1 LGGEKQLHIRHIIK
15 CHWFIS
21 SHSALARNVLD
32 CKILRNSINGTGG
45 TLNVDEI
52 GTILPSWFRKQIH
65 RADSHLL
72 DILLPLWPRIAGNTM
87 AQHSQPSLFASGVL
101 TVTTDCATWGTQLRH
116 MTEDIR
122 AQINGFLGCPVIK
135 KLRIRTAA
143 TPSLFSPPLPKRETA
158 PPAPAIREQAMDT
171 AAIADPEIAAALAAS
186 YAKYFE
192 RQRR

>member
-1 LGGEKQLHIRHIIK
+1 M
-15 CHWFIS
+15 
-21 SHSALARNVLD
+21 LD
-32 CKILRNSINGTGG
+32 CKILRNSNIGTGG

-52 GTILPSWFRKQIH
+52 GTILPSWFRKEIR

-72 DILLPLWPRIAGNTM
+72 DILLPLWPRIAGKTM
-87 AQHSQPSLFASGVL
+87 AQHSQPALFASGVL

-122 AQINGFLGCPVIK
+122 AQINGFLGCPVVK
-135 KLRIRTAA
+135 KLRIKTVA
-143 TPSLFSPPLPKRETA
+143 TPSLFSPPRPQRETA
-158 PPAPAIREQAMDT
+158 PPAPAMREQVMDT
-171 AAIADPEIAAALAAS
+171 TAIADPEIAAALATS